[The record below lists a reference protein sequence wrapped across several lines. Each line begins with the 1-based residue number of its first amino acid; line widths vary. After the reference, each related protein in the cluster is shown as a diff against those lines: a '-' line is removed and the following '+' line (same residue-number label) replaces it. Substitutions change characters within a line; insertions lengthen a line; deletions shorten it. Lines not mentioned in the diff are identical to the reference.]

1 MTSRPARARTP
12 RDPVRAASFA
22 VFAVFFLS
30 GFNFASWASR
40 LPAVRDGLG
49 LDAARMGLLLLMAS
63 AGSLVALPLAGTFIE
78 RFGARRTVVGSAA
91 LNVGGLTLAAVG
103 VALENVVL
111 AGVGLVVY
119 GVGTGVWDAA
129 MNVEG
134 AVVEQR
140 LGRTV
145 MPRYHAGFSLG
156 TVAAAG
162 IAAVAAGVHVPVVVH
177 LPVALAL
184 SMVAVVVAVRAFLT
198 DAGVVVHGDVPD
210 ERAAAP
216 GGARRALA
224 AWLEPRT
231 LLIGLVVLAAAL
243 TEGAANDWV
252 SLAVVDGFDT
262 AHALGAVALGVF
274 LASMT
279 GMRWF
284 GTSLLDRWGRV
295 RVLRLC
301 AGLALVGLAL
311 FGLAPTMWLALV
323 GIVVWGAGAALGFP
337 VGMSAAADDPLRAA
351 ARVSVVSTIGYSAFL
366 AGPPLLG
373 LLAEHVG
380 YRHALLVI
388 LVPVALGILVSAAAA
403 PLASATSSGTDTMA
417 DPALAVPPEAHA
429 HGRADVPD
437 ERP

>member
-1 MTSRPARARTP
+1 VSTP
-12 RDPVRAASFA
+12 DRDDTVLQGAQVTDPTPVQPRHGVVTRASFA

-40 LPAVRDGLG
+40 LPAVRDGLD
-49 LDAARMGLLLLMAS
+49 LSAASVGILLLVGS
-63 AGSLVALPLAGTFIE
+63 AGSLVALPLSGSIIE
-78 RFGARRTVVGSAA
+78 RIGARRTVLWFAA
-91 LNVGGLTLAAVG
+91 LNAGGLTLAAIGVTVG
-103 VALENVVL
+103 HVVVTG
-111 AGVGLVVY
+111 AGLVVY
-119 GVGTGVWDAA
+119 GVGTAVWDAA

-162 IAAVAAGVHVPVVVH
+162 VAALAAWLHLPVGIH
-177 LPVALAL
+177 LPVALGL
-184 SMVAVVVAVRAFLT
+184 SIVAVAVAVRSFLPDT
-198 DAGVVVHGDVPD
+198 HAAVPSTHDEDAVP
-210 ERAAAP
+210 RG
-216 GGARRALA
+216 GGARRAIA

-231 LLIGLVVLAAAL
+231 LLIGLAVLAAAL

-262 AHALGAVALGVF
+262 PHAVGAMALGLF

-284 GTSLLDRWGRV
+284 GTTLLDRYGRV
-295 RVLRLC
+295 VVLRLC
-301 AGLALVGLAL
+301 AALALVGLAV

-323 GIVVWGAGAALGFP
+323 GIVAWGAGAALGFP

-380 YRHALLVI
+380 YRHALLAI
-388 LVPVALGILVSAAAA
+388 LVPVALGILVSGAAA
-403 PLASATSSGTDTMA
+403 PLKTAGPVHDETTA
-417 DPALAVPPEAHA
+417 D
-429 HGRADVPD
+429 
-437 ERP
+437 RP